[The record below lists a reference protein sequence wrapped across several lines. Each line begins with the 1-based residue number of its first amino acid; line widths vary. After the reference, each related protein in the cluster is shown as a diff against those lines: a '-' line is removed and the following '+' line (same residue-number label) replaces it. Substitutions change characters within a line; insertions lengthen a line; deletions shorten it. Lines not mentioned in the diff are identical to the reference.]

1 MGIER
6 SGFTSKLV
14 ASPILLQ
21 FSSNSSPIGNWS
33 RIGIAM
39 ELLCNCISGAYCLLR
54 ESCGKRDNIVVGCRK
69 YMGNDYEKHK
79 KEGKE

>member
-1 MGIER
+1 
-6 SGFTSKLV
+6 
-14 ASPILLQ
+14 
-21 FSSNSSPIGNWS
+21 
-33 RIGIAM
+33 M

-79 KEGKE
+79 KGGKE